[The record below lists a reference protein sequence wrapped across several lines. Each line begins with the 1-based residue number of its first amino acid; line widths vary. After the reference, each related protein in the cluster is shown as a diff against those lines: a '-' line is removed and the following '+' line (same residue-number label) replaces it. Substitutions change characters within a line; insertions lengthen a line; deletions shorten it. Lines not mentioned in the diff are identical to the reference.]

1 MAEKKILRSS
11 PRLLNCSNSTSS
23 VVIRSNLKADE
34 EDKILR
40 KSPRSSSSLSNSRSK
55 SPPSKK
61 KKIEEDSFTKK
72 LRKNTSATN
81 SCFLIG
87 EPFPIEEAKNKWP
100 WRYEEKLGEDY
111 FRVQWFFRA
120 EDTVM
125 KEQADIHDKKRLFY
139 SDLMNDNMLDCI
151 VSKIKVIQLAPN
163 VDLRS
168 NSKSVAS
175 CDFYYDMKY
184 SVEYSSFHTIVNDNS
199 AESSD
204 LSSSSGI
211 ETMDLHGPKPDLIDL
226 PSCKANGSEI
236 TLLDLYSGCGGMS
249 TGLCLG
255 AKLSPINLV
264 TRWALDYDKSACES
278 LRLNH
283 PETQIRNESA
293 EDFLDLLKEW
303 EKLCKRHGDGSGE
316 KRRSLNLRAG
326 RVGDSKVDAH
336 NEIPSGEYEVS
347 SIIDICYGDP
357 TETGMRG
364 LRFKVRWKG
373 YGPNDDTWEPI
384 EALGNCPDRIRD
396 FVREGCKSQ
405 ILPLPG
411 TVDVICGGPPC
422 QGISGYNK
430 YRNSD
435 APLEDERNVQIV
447 VFMDIVKFLRPKF
460 VLMEN
465 VVDILRFANGF
476 LGRYAVSRLVHMKYQ
491 ARLGIMAAGCYGLP
505 QFRLRVFLW
514 GALPNE
520 KLPHFPL
527 PTHDVVVR
535 YGGPNEFE
543 RNTVAY
549 DEGQPRKLEKA
560 VVLFDAISDLPD
572 VKNDEVREE
581 MFYKTPPQTEFQNYI
596 RSSEYDMKYSP
607 SIEKKSRRAVLYD
620 HRPSPLNEDNYARVS
635 QIPQRKGANFRDL
648 PGVVIGPDNAVQFD
662 PNMERL
668 LLPSGKPL
676 VPDFVLTF
684 SEGKSKRPYARLW
697 WDETVPTI
705 LTTPNCRNTVFF
717 HKIFCSIIYV
727 NFYPEF
733 CCKHLKPCRFC
744 YILSKI
750 ESSQY
755 ESVQGCKDFLIIIDL
770 LGQF

>member
-1 MAEKKILRSS
+1 MAEKKIFKSS
-11 PRLLNCSNSTSS
+11 PRLMSCSNSTSS
-23 VVIRSNLKADE
+23 VGIRSNSIAGDE
-34 EDKILR
+34 EEKILR
-40 KSPRSSSSLSNSRSK
+40 KSPRSLSSISSNSRFK
-55 SPPSKK
+55 TPPSKK
-61 KKIEEDSFTKK
+61 KKIEEDSVTNKP
-72 LRKNTSATN
+72 RKNTSATN
-81 SCFLIG
+81 ACFLIG
-87 EPFPIEEAKNKWP
+87 EPIPIEEAKKKWP
-100 WRYEEKLGEDY
+100 WRYEEDKGRKQKGRQLMTSNDNDDDLVLNVKCHYAQAKVEKCIFDIGDCAYVKGEEGAQNYIGRILEFFKTVEGEDY

-125 KEQADIHDKKRLFY
+125 KEQADNHDKKRLFY

-151 VSKIKVIQLAPN
+151 VSKVKVIQLAPN
-163 VDLRS
+163 VGLRS

-184 SVEYSSFHTIVNDNS
+184 SVEYSSFYSIVNDNFT
-199 AESSD
+199 ESSD
-204 LSSSSGI
+204 LSSLSGV
-211 ETMDLHGPKPDLIDL
+211 ETIGLHGPKPDLIDL
-226 PSCKANGSEI
+226 SSFNADKSEI

-283 PETQIRNESA
+283 PETQVRNESA
-293 EDFLDLLKEW
+293 KDFLDLLKEW
-303 EKLCKRHGDGSGE
+303 EKLCKRHGDASGE

-326 RVGDSKVDAH
+326 KVGDSKVDSH
-336 NEIPSGEYEVS
+336 DEIPSEEYEVS
-347 SIIDICYGDP
+347 SIVDICYGDP
-357 TETGMRG
+357 TETGKRG
-364 LRFKVRWKG
+364 LRLKVSWKG

-411 TVDVICGGPPC
+411 SVDVICGGPPC
-422 QGISGYNK
+422 QGIT
-430 YRNSD
+430 
-435 APLEDERNVQIV
+435 
-447 VFMDIVKFLRPKF
+447 
-460 VLMEN
+460 
-465 VVDILRFANGF
+465 
-476 LGRYAVSRLVHMKYQ
+476 
-491 ARLGIMAAGCYGLP
+491 GCYGLP

-520 KLPHFPL
+520 KLPQFPL

-535 YGGPNEFE
+535 YGGPSEFE

-549 DEGQPRKLEKA
+549 DEGQPRKLERA
-560 VVLFDAISDLPD
+560 VVLLDAISDLPD

-581 MFYKTPPQTEFQNYI
+581 MSYKTPPQTEFQKYI

-607 SIEKKSRRAVLYD
+607 SIAKKSRKAVLYD

-648 PGVVIGPDNAVQFD
+648 PGVVVGPDNAVQFD

-697 WDETVPTI
+697 WDETVTTV
-705 LTTPNCRNTVFF
+705 LTTPNCRNMVLIHPEQDRVLTIRECARLQGFPDYYRFTGSVLDRYVFT
-717 HKIFCSIIYV
+717 
-727 NFYPEF
+727 
-733 CCKHLKPCRFC
+733 
-744 YILSKI
+744 
-750 ESSQY
+750 
-755 ESVQGCKDFLIIIDL
+755 G
-770 LGQF
+770 